1 MLSRASD
8 KEGNCWEWRSAPRIA
23 PGSVSAERLIRKH
36 NGSGRNKKLPFVE
49 CFPGARHRAKGF
61 MGLISKSSQEL
72 RGRARLHLSYKMKK
86 LSSERKNL
94 RSEVM
99 EQECVRFQSPVFS
112 TPPLSSR
119 AVKRDQLVVAEQGG
133 PTRLC
138 VPLWCLQCTVSETA
152 WENCIKVLSG
162 DPWSLSRGFWG
173 FCTYQSCQRLIH
185 MNTSF
190 LIYKERDCCKAEG
203 TLGGLARALTQWGRP
218 GSHPSPEVDGPLLQ
232 QGRRMHPSFLRARVD
247 QGMPSP
253 SQSCRETGHI
263 LIFGLFFS
271 MRTSILLL

>member
-1 MLSRASD
+1 M
-8 KEGNCWEWRSAPRIA
+8 APH
-23 PGSVSAERLIRKH
+23 GYVSLC
-36 NGSGRNKKLPFVE
+36 G
-49 CFPGARHRAKGF
+49 
-61 MGLISKSSQEL
+61 
-72 RGRARLHLSYKMKK
+72 
-86 LSSERKNL
+86 
-94 RSEVM
+94 
-99 EQECVRFQSPVFS
+99 VFS
-112 TPPLSSR
+112 
-119 AVKRDQLVVAEQGG
+119 V
-133 PTRLC
+133 
-138 VPLWCLQCTVSETA
+138 VSETA

-190 LIYKERDCCKAEG
+190 LIYKERDCCEAEG
-203 TLGGLARALTQWGRP
+203 TLGGLARALTQWRRL

-232 QGRRMHPSFLRARVD
+232 QGSRMHPSFLRARVD

-271 MRTSILLL
+271 IRTSILLLWHCHGLMWLISTHLSQIVF